1 MYYIQHCEHH
11 TAYYICMVFNAKGL
25 TWKFWTVLL
34 ARDHCLLQFYV
45 HVLDKEY
52 GIHCQELKTLVLI
65 LSDICMVGL

>member
-1 MYYIQHCEHH
+1 
-11 TAYYICMVFNAKGL
+11 MVFNAKGL

-34 ARDHCLLQFYV
+34 ARGHCLLQSYI